1 MQILRMMYVYMY
13 FFPPPVSCFFPPS
26 RAASPVSLRK
36 AFLFKSCK
44 KKFNSQKKSIL
55 AARTRQRDDFLL
67 SWRAVGNKS
76 LHGAPVRTPTFGF
89 MARSLLQRLQ
99 QMRDDCWRKCRAF
112 FFLLSLRL
120 KPGYSNQ
127 QIKVNNRSY
136 A

>member
-1 MQILRMMYVYMY
+1 MMDVYMY
-13 FFPPPVSCFFPPS
+13 FFSTLPYPVFFFSPS

-36 AFLFKSCK
+36 AFSVQVVQ
-44 KKFNSQKKSIL
+44 KKFNGQKKSIF
-55 AARTRQRDDFLL
+55 AARTRQRADFLL

-112 FFLLSLRL
+112 FFSSSPSVLSRAIQTS
-120 KPGYSNQ
+120 KS
-127 QIKVNNRSY
+127 K
-136 A
+136 

>member
-1 MQILRMMYVYMY
+1 MMYVYMY
-13 FFPPPVSCFFPPS
+13 FSASRILFFSPSFPSSFS
-26 RAASPVSLRK
+26 RVASQSL
-36 AFLFKSCK
+36 SVQVVQ
-44 KKFNSQKKSIL
+44 KKFNSQKKSIF
-55 AARTRQRDDFLL
+55 AARTRQRADFLL

-112 FFLLSLRL
+112 FFFFLLSLRL